1 MAADI
6 SLAAPQPPRL
16 SARPKI
22 GFGAVVAILAMTML
36 IFSSFGIVADLF
48 IVIGARAVGASPD
61 VAWSAGAAGAVAMLV
76 LSFWNAC
83 SVWREQQAKAAS
95 EA

>member
-1 MAADI
+1 MSADI

-22 GFGAVVAILAMTML
+22 GFGAVVAIFAMTML
-36 IFSSFGIVADLF
+36 IFSSFGIVADLMVVVAMRALGAEPE
-48 IVIGARAVGASPD
+48 VI
-61 VAWSAGAAGAVAMLV
+61 WIAGAAGAAVVLA

-83 SVWREQQAKAAS
+83 SVWREQQQ
-95 EA
+95 